1 MFWKIQTMKVITEKK
16 KNWQFNALFKGIIK
30 KRPGRPPGLTK
41 AKILEKL
48 QGQENGH
55 SKNDYESLTDD
66 DLMVGFFK
74 NLMFSR
80 SFS

>member
-1 MFWKIQTMKVITEKK
+1 ME
-16 KNWQFNALFKGIIK
+16 NSNYESYYWQLNTLFKGIIK

-48 QGQENGH
+48 QEQENGH

-74 NLMFSR
+74 NLMFSK
-80 SFS
+80 SFI